1 MLQLQPE
8 DAFGGMYTTSTA
20 INVMKTILAFG
31 TFIVVLQSRVWAEKS
46 GKEGEI
52 LYVSC
57 LYTFGYGG
65 YDERRK
71 LPYVLLGLRNGICSN
86 GVRYCFRCLFATI
99 RLKQQLNLY
108 SQQLLERCMLYGIS
122 FLYGAYG
129 TMYFTDIATNLQATP
144 FTIMGLVFFFS
155 GSWL

>member
-1 MLQLQPE
+1 MIPEASLVAILIILFVADFISAKTEERKWFNPLASALLLANTVVCMLQLQPE

-31 TFIVVLQSRVWAEKS
+31 TFIVVLQSRVWAEK
-46 GKEGEI
+46 KRERRRI

-86 GVRYCFRCLFATI
+86 GVRYCFRCL
-99 RLKQQLNLY
+99 
-108 SQQLLERCMLYGIS
+108 SQQFG
-122 FLYGAYG
+122 
-129 TMYFTDIATNLQATP
+129 
-144 FTIMGLVFFFS
+144 
-155 GSWL
+155 